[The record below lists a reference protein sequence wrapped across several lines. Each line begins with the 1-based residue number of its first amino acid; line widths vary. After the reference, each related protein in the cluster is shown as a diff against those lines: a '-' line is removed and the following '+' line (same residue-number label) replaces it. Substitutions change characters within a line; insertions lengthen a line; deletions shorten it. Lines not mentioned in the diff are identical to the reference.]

1 MSERASSKPANRC
14 AIYTRKS
21 SEEGLEQEFNSLDA
35 QREAG
40 EAYIK
45 SQAAEGWSCLPDRY
59 DDGGFSGGNVD
70 RPALNRL
77 MKDIE
82 AGRVD
87 TVVVY
92 KVDRLS
98 RSLLDFTRI
107 MQVFEQHSVAF
118 VSVTQS
124 FNTSDSMGRLML
136 NVLLSF
142 AQFEREIISERT
154 RDKMAAARRKGKWV
168 GGRPILGY
176 DIDPKGFRL
185 VINEPEAKRVR
196 AIFELYLKHESLIP
210 TVRALNERGWLTKQW
225 TSRKGKPLGGRPFEK
240 GSLYA
245 LLTNVAYIG
254 KIKFK
259 DQLYEG
265 EHDGIIDPAVWQKA
279 QHLLTRNGR
288 TGGSIVRN
296 KYGAILKG
304 LLFCTACRRTMGHS
318 YTTKKGRVAYR
329 YYVCNGAAKRGWD
342 SCPSK
347 SIPAAEIE
355 RIVVEQI
362 RAIGKDPRLVEA
374 VLRHTR
380 QMTDD
385 ALSELLKEQAVLERE
400 LRRHHAEVGK
410 LASDAAN
417 RNGGTAARLG
427 DLHERIR
434 SGEER
439 LAQIHSEAQVLE
451 VNRVNEDAVCK
462 SLSDF
467 DALWETLAPKEQA
480 RVLRLLIERVD
491 YDGEKGKVAI
501 TFRSGDLAAVSN
513 ASKQEDAA

>member
-1 MSERASSKPANRC
+1 MSQRTKSKPVNRC

-21 SEEGLEQEFNSLDA
+21 SEEGLDQEFNSLDA

-40 EAYIK
+40 EAYVK
-45 SQAAEGWSCLPDRY
+45 SQAAEGWTCLPDRY
-59 DDGGFSGGNVD
+59 DDGGYTGGNME
-70 RPALNRL
+70 RPALQRL

-98 RSLLDFTRI
+98 RSLLDFARM
-107 MQVFEQHSVAF
+107 MQVFESQSVAF

-176 DIDPKGFRL
+176 DVDPNGFRL
-185 VINEPEAKRVR
+185 IVNETESKRVR

-225 TSRKGKPLGGRPFEK
+225 TSRKGKALGGRPFEK

-254 KIKFK
+254 KIRFK
-259 DQLYEG
+259 DELYEG
-265 EHDGIIDPAVWQKA
+265 EHQGIIDADMWQKA

-304 LLFCTACRRTMGHS
+304 LLHCTACRRTMGHTYS
-318 YTTKKGRVAYR
+318 SKKGRVAYR

-347 SIPAAEIE
+347 SIPAGEIE
-355 RIVVEQI
+355 RVVIEQV

-374 VLRHTR
+374 TLRHAR
-380 QMTDD
+380 QHNED
-385 ALSELLKEQAVLERE
+385 AMREFRTEQVTVERQ

-410 LASDAAN
+410 LAADASN
-417 RNGGTAARLG
+417 HDGGTAARLG

-439 LAQIHSEAQVLE
+439 VAQIRSGVQALE
-451 VNRVNEDAVCK
+451 SNRINEDAVRQA
-462 SLSDF
+462 LTEF
-467 DALWETLAPKEQA
+467 DAVWENLAPKEQA
-480 RVLRLLIERVD
+480 RVLRLLIERVE
-491 YDGEKGKVAI
+491 YDGAKGKVAI
-501 TFRSGDLAAVSN
+501 TFRPGGPMAQSDTDNQEAA
-513 ASKQEDAA
+513 

>member
-1 MSERASSKPANRC
+1 MSQRAKSRPVNRC

-40 EAYIK
+40 EAYVK
-45 SQAAEGWSCLPDRY
+45 SQTAEGWTCLPDRY
-59 DDGGFSGGNVD
+59 DDGGYTGGNME
-70 RPALNRL
+70 RPALQRL

-98 RSLLDFTRI
+98 RSLLDFARM
-107 MQVFEQHSVAF
+107 MQVFESRSVSF

-176 DIDPKGFRL
+176 DVDPNGFRL

-225 TSRKGKPLGGRPFEK
+225 TSRKGKALGGRPFEK

-245 LLTNVAYIG
+245 LLTNVAYLG
-254 KIKFK
+254 KIRFK
-259 DQLYEG
+259 DELYEG
-265 EHDGIIDPAVWQKA
+265 EHQGIIDADVWQKA

-304 LLFCTACRRTMGHS
+304 LLHCTACRRTMGHS
-318 YTTKKGRVAYR
+318 YSCKKGRVAYR
-329 YYVCNGAAKRGWD
+329 YYVCNGAARRGWD

-355 RIVVEQI
+355 RIVVDQV
-362 RAIGKDPRLVEA
+362 RAIGKNRRLIEA
-374 VLRHTR
+374 TLRHAR
-380 QMTDD
+380 QKTDD
-385 ALSELLKEQAVLERE
+385 ARGELLKEQTALDRQM
-400 LRRHHAEVGK
+400 RRHHAEVGK
-410 LASDAAN
+410 LAADAAN

-439 LAQIHSEAQVLE
+439 LAQIRSDIQAQEA
-451 VNRVNEDAVCK
+451 NRIDENAVRQALTEFDAV
-462 SLSDF
+462 
-467 DALWETLAPKEQA
+467 WENLAPKEQA
-480 RVLRLLIERVD
+480 RVLRLLIERVE
-491 YDGEKGKVAI
+491 YDGAKGKVAI
-501 TFRSGDLAAVSN
+501 TFRPGGPTAPAGAGNHEEAA
-513 ASKQEDAA
+513 

>member
-1 MSERASSKPANRC
+1 MSQRAKSKPLNRC

-21 SEEGLEQEFNSLDA
+21 SEEGLDQEFNSLDA
-35 QREAG
+35 QRESG
-40 EAYIK
+40 ELYVK
-45 SQAAEGWSCLPDRY
+45 SQTSEGWTFLPDRY
-59 DDGGFSGGNVD
+59 DDGGYTGGNME
-70 RPALNRL
+70 RPALQRL

-98 RSLLDFTRI
+98 RSLLDFARM
-107 MQVFEQHSVAF
+107 MQVFESHSVAF

-176 DIDPKGFRL
+176 DIDPNGFRL
-185 VINEPEAKRVR
+185 IVNEPEAKRVR
-196 AIFELYLKHESLIP
+196 AIFDLYLKHESLIP
-210 TVRALNERGWLTKQW
+210 TVRALNKRGWTTKQW
-225 TSRKGKPLGGRPFEK
+225 TSRKGKTLGGRPFEK

-254 KIKFK
+254 KIRFK
-259 DQLYEG
+259 DELYEG
-265 EHDGIIDPAVWQKA
+265 EHQGIIDPEVWQKA

-304 LLFCTACRRTMGHS
+304 LLHCTACRRTMGHT
-318 YTTKKGRVAYR
+318 YTSKKGRVAYR

-342 SCPSK
+342 SCPAK
-347 SIPAAEIE
+347 SIPAGEIE
-355 RIVVEQI
+355 RIVAEQV

-374 VLRHTR
+374 TLRHAR
-380 QMTDD
+380 QKTDD
-385 ALSELLKEQAVLERE
+385 SMRELLKEQTAVERQ

-410 LASDAAN
+410 LAADAAN

-434 SGEER
+434 TGEER
-439 LAQIHSEAQVLE
+439 LAQIAAELRTLEAGQIDAMTMAESLVE
-451 VNRVNEDAVCK
+451 FDAV
-462 SLSDF
+462 
-467 DALWETLAPKEQA
+467 WENLAPKEQA
-480 RVLRLLIERVD
+480 RVLRLLIERVE
-491 YDGEKGKVAI
+491 YDGAKGKVAI
-501 TFRSGDLAAVSN
+501 TFRPSRLRALPGAGNCEEAA
-513 ASKQEDAA
+513 

>member
-1 MSERASSKPANRC
+1 MSQRAKTKPINRC

-21 SEEGLEQEFNSLDA
+21 SEEGLDQEFNSLDA

-40 EAYIK
+40 EAYVK
-45 SQAAEGWSCLPDRY
+45 SQAAEGWTCLPDRY
-59 DDGGFSGGNVD
+59 DDGGYTGGNMD
-70 RPALNRL
+70 RPALQRL

-98 RSLLDFTRI
+98 RSLLDFARM
-107 MQVFEQHSVAF
+107 MQVFESRSVAF

-176 DIDPKGFRL
+176 DVDPNGFRL
-185 VINEPEAKRVR
+185 IVNETESKRVR

-225 TSRKGKPLGGRPFEK
+225 TSRKGKNLGGRPFEK

-245 LLTNVAYIG
+245 LLTNVAYLG
-254 KIKFK
+254 KIRFK
-259 DQLYEG
+259 DELYEG
-265 EHDGIIDPAVWQKA
+265 EHQGIIGPEVWQKA
-279 QHLLTRNGR
+279 QYLLTRNGR

-296 KYGAILKG
+296 KYGAVLKG
-304 LLFCTACRRTMGHS
+304 LLHCTACRRTMGHTYS
-318 YTTKKGRVAYR
+318 SKKGRVAYR

-342 SCPSK
+342 SCPAK
-347 SIPAAEIE
+347 SIPAGEIE
-355 RIVVEQI
+355 RIVVEQV
-362 RAIGKDPRLVEA
+362 RAIGTDPRLVEA
-374 VLRHTR
+374 TLRHAR
-380 QMTDD
+380 QKTDD
-385 ALSELLKEQAVLERE
+385 AMRELLKEQTTVERH

-410 LASDAAN
+410 LAADAAN

-434 SGEER
+434 TGEER
-439 LAQIHSEAQVLE
+439 LGQIRSEVQALE
-451 VNRVNEDAVCK
+451 ANRIDEIAVRQALTEFDAV
-462 SLSDF
+462 
-467 DALWETLAPKEQA
+467 WENLAPKEQA
-480 RVLRLLIERVD
+480 RVLRLLIERVE
-491 YDGEKGKVAI
+491 YDGAKGKVAI
-501 TFRSGDLAAVSN
+501 TFRSGGPMAEAGTGNHEQAA
-513 ASKQEDAA
+513 

>member
-1 MSERASSKPANRC
+1 MNQRAKSKPLNRC

-21 SEEGLEQEFNSLDA
+21 SEEGLDQEFNSLDA
-35 QREAG
+35 QRESG
-40 EAYIK
+40 ELYVK
-45 SQAAEGWSCLPDRY
+45 SQASEGWTCLPDRY
-59 DDGGFSGGNVD
+59 DDGGFTGGNME
-70 RPALNRL
+70 RPALKRL

-98 RSLLDFTRI
+98 RSLLDFARM
-107 MQVFEQHSVAF
+107 MQVFEQQSVAF

-176 DIDPKGFRL
+176 DIEPNGFRL
-185 VINEPEAKRVR
+185 MVNKQEAQRVR
-196 AIFELYLKHESLIP
+196 EIFALYLKHESLIP
-210 TVRALNERGWLTKQW
+210 TVRVLNERGWLTKQW
-225 TSRKGKPLGGRPFEK
+225 TSRKGKSLGGRPFEK

-245 LLTNVAYIG
+245 LLTNVAYTG
-254 KIKFK
+254 KVKFK
-259 DQLYEG
+259 DDIYEG
-265 EHDGIIDPAVWQKA
+265 EHEGIIDAEVWQKA

-304 LLFCTACRRTMGHS
+304 LVHCTACQRTMGHTYS
-318 YTTKKGRVAYR
+318 STKGRVAYR

-347 SIPAAEIE
+347 SIPAGEIE
-355 RIVVEQI
+355 RIVVEQV

-374 VLRHTR
+374 TLKQMRR
-380 QMTDD
+380 QSDES
-385 ALSELLKEQAVLERE
+385 AQELLKERTTVERL
-400 LRRHHAEVGK
+400 LRRHHAEVGQ
-410 LASDAAN
+410 LAADAAN

-434 SGEER
+434 TGEER
-439 LAQIHSEAQVLE
+439 LAEIKSQLATLESSRIDEIAVAQALAE
-451 VNRVNEDAVCK
+451 
-462 SLSDF
+462 F
-467 DALWETLAPKEQA
+467 DGVWENLAPKEQA
-480 RVLRLLIERVD
+480 RVLHLLIERVD
-491 YDGEKGKVAI
+491 YDGAKGKVAI
-501 TFRSGDLAAVSN
+501 TFRPSGLRALPGSTGRGEAA
-513 ASKQEDAA
+513 

>member
-1 MSERASSKPANRC
+1 MSQRTKSKPLNRC

-21 SEEGLEQEFNSLDA
+21 SEEGLDQEFNSLDA
-35 QREAG
+35 QRESG
-40 EAYIK
+40 ELYVK
-45 SQAAEGWSCLPDRY
+45 SQTSEGWTFLPDHY
-59 DDGGFSGGNVD
+59 DDGGYTGGNME
-70 RPALNRL
+70 RPALQRL

-98 RSLLDFTRI
+98 RSLLDFARM
-107 MQVFEQHSVAF
+107 MQVFESRNVAF

-176 DIDPKGFRL
+176 DIQPDGFRL
-185 VINEPEAKRVR
+185 IVNEKEAKRVR
-196 AIFELYLKHESLIP
+196 AIFDLYLKHESLIP
-210 TVRALNERGWLTKQW
+210 TVRSLNERGWLTKQW

-254 KIKFK
+254 KVRFK
-259 DQLYEG
+259 DEIYEG
-265 EHDGIIDPAVWQKA
+265 EHDGIVDPEVWGKA

-304 LLFCTACRRTMGHS
+304 LVHCTACRRTMSHTYS
-318 YTTKKGRVAYR
+318 SKKGRVAYR

-347 SIPAAEIE
+347 SIPAGEIE
-355 RIVVEQI
+355 RIVVEQV
-362 RAIGKDPRLVEA
+362 RAIGKDPTLVEA
-374 VLRHTR
+374 TLRQARR
-380 QMTDD
+380 QGDE
-385 ALSELLKEQAVLERE
+385 AIKELLKEQTTVERQ
-400 LRRHHAEVGK
+400 LRRRHAEVGK
-410 LASDAAN
+410 LAADAAN

-434 SGEER
+434 TGEER
-439 LAQIHSEAQVLE
+439 LAQIKAEVETLEAGRIDEIE
-451 VNRVNEDAVCK
+451 VAQALAEFDAV
-462 SLSDF
+462 
-467 DALWETLAPKEQA
+467 WENLAPKEQA
-480 RVLRLLIERVD
+480 RILRLLIERVD
-491 YDGEKGKVAI
+491 YDGTKGKVAI
-501 TFRSGDLAAVSN
+501 TFRPSGLRALPGAGNRGEAA
-513 ASKQEDAA
+513 

>member
-1 MSERASSKPANRC
+1 MNQRAKTKPLNRC

-21 SEEGLEQEFNSLDA
+21 SEEGLDQEFNSLDA

-40 EAYIK
+40 EAYVK
-45 SQAAEGWSCLPDRY
+45 SQAAEGWTFLPDRY
-59 DDGGFSGGNVD
+59 DDGGYTGGNME
-70 RPALNRL
+70 RPALHRL

-98 RSLLDFTRI
+98 RSLLDFARM
-107 MQVFEQHSVAF
+107 MQVFESRSVAF

-176 DIDPKGFRL
+176 DIQPDGFRL
-185 VINEPEAKRVR
+185 IVNEKEAKRVR
-196 AIFELYLKHESLIP
+196 EIFDLYLKHESLIP
-210 TVRALNERGWLTKQW
+210 TVRVLNERGWLTKQW

-240 GSLYA
+240 GGLYA

-254 KIKFK
+254 KVRFK
-259 DQLYEG
+259 DELYEG
-265 EHDGIIDPAVWQKA
+265 EHGGIVDAEVWRKA

-304 LLFCTACRRTMGHS
+304 LIHCTACRRTMGHTYS
-318 YTTKKGRVAYR
+318 SKNGRVAYR

-347 SIPAAEIE
+347 SIPAGEIE
-355 RIVVEQI
+355 RIVVEQV

-374 VLRHTR
+374 TLRHAR
-380 QMTDD
+380 QKTDD
-385 ALSELLKEQAVLERE
+385 ATRELRAEHTAVERH

-410 LASDAAN
+410 LAADAAN

-434 SGEER
+434 SSEER
-439 LAQIHSEAQVLE
+439 LAQIAAELKALE
-451 VNRVNEDAVCK
+451 TGRIDESAVR
-462 SLSDF
+462 
-467 DALWETLAPKEQA
+467 DALTEFDEVWENLAPKEQA

-491 YDGEKGKVAI
+491 YDGAKGKVAI
-501 TFRSGDLAAVSN
+501 TFRPGGPTAQSGAGKHEEAA
-513 ASKQEDAA
+513 

>member
-1 MSERASSKPANRC
+1 MTERARSKPVNRC

-40 EAYIK
+40 EAYVK
-45 SQAAEGWSCLPDRY
+45 SQAAEGWTCLPDRY
-59 DDGGFSGGNVD
+59 DDGGFSGGNVE
-70 RPALNRL
+70 RPALKRL

-82 AGRVD
+82 GGRVD

-98 RSLLDFTRI
+98 RSLLDFTRM

-176 DIDPKGFRL
+176 DVDPKRFRL

-196 AIFELYLKHESLIP
+196 AIFDLYLKHESLIP
-210 TVRALNERGWLTKQW
+210 AVRVLNERGWLTKQW
-225 TSRKGKPLGGRPFEK
+225 TSRKGKLLGGRVFDK

-245 LLTNVAYIG
+245 LLTNVAYTG
-254 KIKFK
+254 KVRFK
-259 DQLYEG
+259 DQIFEG
-265 EHDGIIDPAVWQKA
+265 EHDGIIEPDVWQRV
-279 QHLLTRNGR
+279 QQLLNRNGR
-288 TGGSIVRN
+288 TGGSITRN

-304 LLFCTACRRTMGHS
+304 LLHCTACKCTMGHS
-318 YTTKKGRVAYR
+318 YTCKKGRVAYR

-347 SIPAAEIE
+347 SIPAGEIE
-355 RIVVEQI
+355 RIVVEQV
-362 RAIGKDPRLVEA
+362 RAVGKDPRLVEA
-374 VLRHTR
+374 TLRQARR
-380 QMTDD
+380 QSDE
-385 ALSELLKEQAVLERE
+385 AIEALLKDQATTERQ

-410 LASDAAN
+410 LAADAAN

-434 SGEER
+434 GGEQR
-439 LAQIHSEAQVLE
+439 LAQIKGEMQTLEAGRIDEMAVGQALAE
-451 VNRVNEDAVCK
+451 FDAV
-462 SLSDF
+462 
-467 DALWETLAPKEQA
+467 WENLAPKEQA
-480 RVLRLLIERVD
+480 RVLHLLIDRVD
-491 YDGEKGKVAI
+491 YDGAEGKVAI
-501 TFRSGDLAAVSN
+501 TFRPSGLRALPGAGNRGEAA
-513 ASKQEDAA
+513 

>member
-1 MSERASSKPANRC
+1 MSQRAKSKPLNRC

-21 SEEGLEQEFNSLDA
+21 SEEGLDQEFNSLDA

-40 EAYIK
+40 ELYVK
-45 SQAAEGWSCLPDRY
+45 SQTSEGWTFLPDRY
-59 DDGGFSGGNVD
+59 DDGGYTGGNME
-70 RPALNRL
+70 RPALQRL

-98 RSLLDFTRI
+98 RSLLDFARM
-107 MQVFEQHSVAF
+107 MQVFESRSVAF

-176 DIDPKGFRL
+176 DIEPNGFRL
-185 VINEPEAKRVR
+185 IVNEKEAKRVR
-196 AIFELYLKHESLIP
+196 EIFALYLKHESLIP
-210 TVRALNERGWLTKQW
+210 TVKVLNERGWLTKQW

-254 KIKFK
+254 KIRFK
-259 DQLYEG
+259 DELYEG
-265 EHDGIIDPAVWQKA
+265 EHTGIIDPEVWQKA

-304 LLFCTACRRTMGHS
+304 LIHCTACRRTMGHT
-318 YTTKKGRVAYR
+318 YTSKKGRVAYR

-347 SIPAAEIE
+347 SIPAGEIE
-355 RIVVEQI
+355 RIVVEQV
-362 RAIGKDPRLVEA
+362 RAIGKDPQLVEA
-374 VLRHTR
+374 TLRHARR
-380 QMTDD
+380 QGDE
-385 ALSELLKEQAVLERE
+385 AIKELLKEQTTVERQ
-400 LRRHHAEVGK
+400 LRRHHSEVGK
-410 LASDAAN
+410 LAADAAN

-427 DLHERIR
+427 DLHERIGT
-434 SGEER
+434 GEER
-439 LAQIHSEAQVLE
+439 LAQIKSEVETLEAGRIDARTVAQSLAE
-451 VNRVNEDAVCK
+451 FDAV
-462 SLSDF
+462 
-467 DALWETLAPKEQA
+467 WENLAPKEQA
-480 RVLRLLIERVD
+480 RILRLLIERVN
-491 YDGEKGKVAI
+491 YDGAKGKVAI
-501 TFRSGDLAAVSN
+501 TFRPSGLRALPGAGNRGEAA
-513 ASKQEDAA
+513 

>member
-1 MSERASSKPANRC
+1 MSQRPKSKPRNRC

-21 SEEGLEQEFNSLDA
+21 SEEGLDQEFNSLDA

-40 EAYIK
+40 EAYVK
-45 SQAAEGWSCLPDRY
+45 SQAAEGWTCLPDRY
-59 DDGGFSGGNVD
+59 DDGGFSGGNME
-70 RPALNRL
+70 RPAVQRL

-98 RSLLDFTRI
+98 RSLLDFARM
-107 MQVFEQHSVAF
+107 MQVFESHSVAF

-124 FNTSDSMGRLML
+124 FNTSDSIGRLML

-176 DIDPKGFRL
+176 DVDPNGFRL
-185 VINEPEAKRVR
+185 IVNEPEAKRVR
-196 AIFELYLKHESLIP
+196 AIFDLYLKHESLIP
-210 TVRALNERGWLTKQW
+210 TVRALNDRGWLTKQW
-225 TSRKGKPLGGRPFEK
+225 TSRTGKALGGRPFEK

-254 KIKFK
+254 KIRFK
-259 DQLYEG
+259 DEIYEG
-265 EHDGIIDPAVWQKA
+265 EHESIIDPGVWQKA

-304 LLFCTACRRTMGHS
+304 LLHCTACRRTMGHTYS
-318 YTTKKGRVAYR
+318 SKKGRVAYR

-342 SCPSK
+342 SCPAK
-347 SIPAAEIE
+347 SIPAGEIE
-355 RIVVEQI
+355 RIVVEQV
-362 RAIGKDPRLVEA
+362 RAIGKDPRLVDA
-374 VLRHTR
+374 TLRHAR
-380 QMTDD
+380 QKTDD
-385 ALSELLKEQAVLERE
+385 AMRELRKEQTTVERQ

-410 LASDAAN
+410 LAADAAK
-417 RNGGTAARLG
+417 RNGGTAARLS

-434 SGEER
+434 TGEDR
-439 LAQIHSEAQVLE
+439 LAQIKSELE
-451 VNRVNEDAVCK
+451 ILETGRIDENAVRQALTEFDAV
-462 SLSDF
+462 
-467 DALWETLAPKEQA
+467 WENLAPKEQA
-480 RVLRLLIERVD
+480 RVLRLLIDRVE
-491 YDGEKGKVAI
+491 YDGAKGKVAI
-501 TFRSGDLAAVSN
+501 TFRPSGLQALPGSGNRGEAA
-513 ASKQEDAA
+513 